1 MLSASGFDF
10 VTFLRKSVGIVRRQP
25 VFCGLFC
32 GKNGGCFSKILSE
45 SVSEWG
51 KIAKHKEKPDFFT
64 TLK

>member
-1 MLSASGFDF
+1 MLSALGFDF
-10 VTFLRKSVGIVRRQP
+10 VTFLQKSVGIVRRKP